1 MRCVGKKKK
10 SFSLPAKPMREVMPK
25 AVTDKVTWWLK
36 KSVLVDVVMYVVDN
50 AWYLLLFRC
59 REGVVISCYVVV
71 HSENLKSLATCLEA
85 LHKSLN
91 LYCQQLTFLGVL
103 SDLECLAIRLQL
115 DQDGGN
121 GLVCCRD

>member
-10 SFSLPAKPMREVMPK
+10 SFSLPAKPMREGHAK
-25 AVTDKVTWWLK
+25 SSHRKVTWLK

-91 LYCQQLTFLGVL
+91 LYCQQLAFLGVL